1 MAKRNEGDIMEGIF
15 SIGLADLFA
24 NNAVSR
30 GRVNTV
36 RAKIDTKLFQ
46 TGAFNYQYSS
56 KEVPPD
62 PDIVGINLQVR
73 LKQGSVWEAYGPE
86 WKMMYDRVGDIGN
99 LDNKITQIIQTL
111 NTNYREKI
119 LKAKNSWLKNN
130 QSDEVVVDIIADG
143 QEGEQSGGLVK
154 GDIMVK
160 INMNGDN
167 VIDEQMNFSLKSGSS
182 TVAGLSPF
190 KGLIDL
196 ISQLGVKLPQRES
209 RYRRL
214 LGELLV
220 SARSPA
226 EKRAKVKL
234 SGMFFTDVMNGIDA
248 ASRSNPRAFKAGLF
262 NVMKRATFGTDL
274 ANVIDVDKTKIKEI
288 TVDHINELEK
298 TTGNLRVEKAPS
310 GYSLGGQAITGRRF
324 FMTGPNAPKGHLL
337 QFRFKFRPGDEERPV
352 YKELK
357 FHILLGGGAYLPKE
371 KKTKKKK

>member
-1 MAKRNEGDIMEGIF
+1 MASRNEGDIMEGIF

-24 NNAVSR
+24 NNSVSK

-36 RAKIDTKLFQ
+36 RAKIDTNLFQ
-46 TGAFNYQYSS
+46 KGAFNYNYSS

-62 PDIVGINLQVR
+62 PDIVAINLKVR
-73 LKQGSVWEAYGPE
+73 LKQGSTWEAYGPE

-99 LDNKITQIIQTL
+99 LDSKITQIIETL

-119 LKAKNSWLKNN
+119 VKAKNKWLTNN
-130 QSDEVVVDIIADG
+130 ESDEVVVDIIADG

-154 GDIMVK
+154 GDVMVQ

-167 VIDEQMNFSLKSGSS
+167 IIDEMMNFSLKSGST

-190 KGLIDL
+190 RGLLDVM
-196 ISQLGVKLPQRES
+196 SQLGVKLPQRES
-209 RYRRL
+209 KYRRL
-214 LGELLV
+214 LGDLLS

-234 SGMFFTDVMNGIDA
+234 SGMFFTDVMNGIDVA
-248 ASRSNPRAFKAGLF
+248 ARSNPKSFKTGLF
-262 NVMKRATFGTDL
+262 NVMKRATFGSDL
-274 ANVIDVDKTKIKEI
+274 ADVIDVDKTTIKEI
-288 TVDHINELEK
+288 TLDHINELES

-310 GYSLGGQAITGRRF
+310 GFSLGGQAITGRRF

-337 QFRFKFRPGDEERPV
+337 QFRFKFRPGDEQRI

-357 FHILLGGGAYLPKE
+357 LQILLGGGAYLPKGD
-371 KKTKKKK
+371 KNKKKR

>member
-1 MAKRNEGDIMEGIF
+1 
-15 SIGLADLFA
+15 
-24 NNAVSR
+24 
-30 GRVNTV
+30 
-36 RAKIDTKLFQ
+36 
-46 TGAFNYQYSS
+46 
-56 KEVPPD
+56 
-62 PDIVGINLQVR
+62 
-73 LKQGSVWEAYGPE
+73 
-86 WKMMYDRVGDIGN
+86 MMYDRVGDIGN
-99 LDNKITQIIQTL
+99 LDNKIQQIIQTL
-111 NTNYREKI
+111 NTNYRERI
-119 LKAKNSWLKNN
+119 IKAKNTWLKNN
-130 QSDEVVVDIIADG
+130 ESDAVVVDIIADG

-160 INMNGDN
+160 INMNGEN
-167 VIDEQMNFSLKSGSS
+167 IIDEMMNFSLKSGSS

-190 KGLIDL
+190 KGLLDVM
-196 ISQLGVKLPQRES
+196 SQLNVKLPQRES

-214 LGELLV
+214 LGDLLS

-248 ASRSNPRAFKAGLF
+248 ASRNNPRAFKAGLF

-274 ANVIDVDKTKIKEI
+274 ANVIDVDKTTIKEI
-288 TVDHINELEK
+288 TVDHINELEA

-337 QFRFKFRPGDEERPV
+337 QFRFKFRPGDEQKI

-357 FHILLGGGAYLPKE
+357 LQILLGGGAYLPKGD
-371 KKTKKKK
+371 KNKKKR

>member
-36 RAKIDTKLFQ
+36 RAKIDTNLFQ
-46 TGAFNYQYSS
+46 TGAFNYNYSS

-62 PDIVGINLQVR
+62 PDIVAINLRVR
-73 LKQGSVWEAYGPE
+73 LKQGSTWEAYGPE

-99 LDNKITQIIQTL
+99 LDSKIQQIIDTL

-119 LKAKNSWLKNN
+119 IRAKNKWLTNN
-130 QSDEVVVDIIADG
+130 ESDEVIVDIIADG

-154 GDIMVK
+154 GDVMVQ

-167 VIDEQMNFSLKSGSS
+167 IIDEMMNFSLKSGST

-190 KGLIDL
+190 RGLLDVM
-196 ISQLGVKLPQRES
+196 SQLGVKLPQRES

-214 LGELLV
+214 LGDLLS

-234 SGMFFTDVMNGIDA
+234 SGMFFTDVMNGIDSA
-248 ASRSNPRAFKAGLF
+248 ARSNPRAFKTGLF

-274 ANVIDVDKTKIKEI
+274 ADVIDVDKTTIKEI
-288 TVDHINELEK
+288 TLDHINELEA

-310 GYSLGGQAITGRRF
+310 GFSLGGQAITGRRF

-337 QFRFKFRPGDEERPV
+337 QFRFKFRPGDEQKV

-357 FHILLGGGAYLPKE
+357 LQILLGGGAYLPKGD
-371 KKTKKKK
+371 KNKKKR

>member
-46 TGAFNYQYSS
+46 TGAFNYNYSS

-62 PDIVGINLQVR
+62 PDIVAINLKVR
-73 LKQGSVWEAYGPE
+73 LKQGSTWEAYGPE

-99 LDNKITQIIQTL
+99 LDSKITQIIETL

-119 LKAKNSWLKNN
+119 VKAKNKWLTNN
-130 QSDEVVVDIIADG
+130 ESDEVVVEIIADG

-154 GDIMVK
+154 GDVMVQ

-167 VIDEQMNFSLKSGSS
+167 IIDEMMNFSLKSGST

-190 KGLIDL
+190 RGLLDVM
-196 ISQLGVKLPQRES
+196 SQLGVKLPQRES
-209 RYRRL
+209 KYRRL
-214 LGELLV
+214 LGDLLS

-234 SGMFFTDVMNGIDA
+234 SGMFFTDVMNGIDVA
-248 ASRSNPRAFKAGLF
+248 ARSNPKSFKTGLF
-262 NVMKRATFGTDL
+262 NVMKRATFGSDL
-274 ANVIDVDKTKIKEI
+274 ADVIDVDKTTIKEI
-288 TVDHINELEK
+288 TLDHINELEA

-310 GYSLGGQAITGRRF
+310 GFSLGGQAITGRRF

-337 QFRFKFRPGDEERPV
+337 QFRFKFRPGDEQRI

-357 FHILLGGGAYLPKE
+357 LQILLGGGAYLPKGD
-371 KKTKKKK
+371 KNKKKR

>member
-46 TGAFNYQYSS
+46 SGAFNYNYSS

-62 PDIVGINLQVR
+62 PDIVAINLQVR
-73 LKQGSVWEAYGPE
+73 LKQGSTWEAYGPE

-99 LDNKITQIIQTL
+99 LDMKITQIIETL
-111 NTNYREKI
+111 NTNYRERI
-119 LKAKNSWLKNN
+119 VKAKNKWLTNN
-130 QSDEVVVDIIADG
+130 ESDEVIVDIIADG
-143 QEGEQSGGLVK
+143 QEGELTGGLVK
-154 GDIMVK
+154 GDVMVK

-167 VIDEQMNFSLKSGSS
+167 IIDEMMNFSLKSGST

-190 KGLIDL
+190 KGLLDVM
-196 ISQLGVKLPQRES
+196 SQLGVKLPQRES

-214 LGELLV
+214 LGDLLS

-248 ASRSNPRAFKAGLF
+248 ASRNNPKAFKAGLF

-274 ANVIDVDKTKIKEI
+274 ANVIDVDKTTIKEI
-288 TVDHINELEK
+288 TVDHINELEA

-324 FMTGPNAPKGHLL
+324 FMTGPTAPKGHLL
-337 QFRFKFRPGDEERPV
+337 QFRFKFRPGDEQKI

-357 FHILLGGGAYLPKE
+357 LQILLGGGAYLPKGD
-371 KKTKKKK
+371 KNKKKR

>member
-15 SIGLADLFA
+15 SLGLADLFA

-36 RAKIDTKLFQ
+36 RAKIDTNLFQ
-46 TGAFNYQYSS
+46 TGAFNYNYSS

-62 PDIVGINLQVR
+62 PDIVAINLKVR
-73 LKQGSVWEAYGPE
+73 LKQGSTWEAYGPE

-99 LDNKITQIIQTL
+99 LDNKITQIIETL
-111 NTNYREKI
+111 NTNYRERI
-119 LKAKNSWLKNN
+119 VKAKNKWLTNN
-130 QSDEVVVDIIADG
+130 ESDEVIVDIIADG

-154 GDIMVK
+154 GDVMVK

-167 VIDEQMNFSLKSGSS
+167 IIDEMMNFSLKSGST

-190 KGLIDL
+190 RGLLDVM
-196 ISQLGVKLPQRES
+196 SQLGVKLPQRES

-214 LGELLV
+214 LGDLLS

-234 SGMFFTDVMNGIDA
+234 SGMFFTDVMNGIDSA
-248 ASRSNPRAFKAGLF
+248 ARSNPRAFKSGLF
-262 NVMKRATFGTDL
+262 SVMKRATFGTDL
-274 ANVIDVDKTKIKEI
+274 ADVIDVDKTTIKEI
-288 TVDHINELEK
+288 TLDHINELEK

-337 QFRFKFRPGDEERPV
+337 QFRFKFRPGDEQKV

-357 FHILLGGGAYLPKE
+357 LQILLGGGAYLPKAD
-371 KKTKKKK
+371 KNKKKR

>member
-46 TGAFNYQYSS
+46 TGAFNYNYSS

-62 PDIVGINLQVR
+62 PDIVAINLKVR
-73 LKQGSVWEAYGPE
+73 LKQGSTWEAYGPE

-99 LDNKITQIIQTL
+99 LDSKITQIIETL

-119 LKAKNSWLKNN
+119 VKAKNKWLTNN
-130 QSDEVVVDIIADG
+130 ESDEVVVDIIADG

-154 GDIMVK
+154 GDVMVQ

-167 VIDEQMNFSLKSGSS
+167 IIDEMMNFSLKSGST

-190 KGLIDL
+190 RGLLDVM
-196 ISQLGVKLPQRES
+196 SQLGVKLPQRES
-209 RYRRL
+209 KYRRL
-214 LGELLV
+214 LGDLLS

-234 SGMFFTDVMNGIDA
+234 SGMFFTDVMNGIDVA
-248 ASRSNPRAFKAGLF
+248 ARSNPKSFKTGLF
-262 NVMKRATFGTDL
+262 NVMKRATFGSDL
-274 ANVIDVDKTKIKEI
+274 ADVIDVDKTTIKEI
-288 TVDHINELEK
+288 TLDHINELES

-310 GYSLGGQAITGRRF
+310 GFSLGGQAITGRRF

-337 QFRFKFRPGDEERPV
+337 QFRFKFRPGDEQRI

-357 FHILLGGGAYLPKE
+357 LQILLGGGAYLPKGD
-371 KKTKKKK
+371 KNKKKR

>member
-46 TGAFNYQYSS
+46 TGAFNYNYSS

-62 PDIVGINLQVR
+62 PDIVAINLQVR
-73 LKQGSVWEAYGPE
+73 LKEGSTWEAYGPE
-86 WKMMYDRVGDIGN
+86 WKMMYDRVGDVGN
-99 LDNKITQIIQTL
+99 LDSKITQIIQTL
-111 NTNYREKI
+111 NTNYRERI
-119 LKAKNSWLKNN
+119 IKAKNTWLKNN
-130 QSDEVVVDIIADG
+130 ESDQVIVDIIADG

-160 INMNGDN
+160 INMNGEN
-167 VIDEQMNFSLKSGSS
+167 IIDEMMNFSLKSGSS

-190 KGLIDL
+190 KGLLDVM
-196 ISQLGVKLPQRES
+196 SQLNVKLPQRES

-214 LGELLV
+214 LGDLLS

-248 ASRSNPRAFKAGLF
+248 ASRNNPRAFKAGLF

-274 ANVIDVDKTKIKEI
+274 ANVIDVDKTTIKEI
-288 TVDHINELEK
+288 TVDHINELEA

-337 QFRFKFRPGDEERPV
+337 QFRFKFRPGDEQKI

-357 FHILLGGGAYLPKE
+357 LQILLGGGAYLPKAD
-371 KKTKKKK
+371 KNKKKR

>member
-24 NNAVSR
+24 NNSVSR

-46 TGAFNYQYSS
+46 SGAFNYQYSS

-62 PDIVGINLQVR
+62 PDIVAINLQVR
-73 LKQGSVWEAYGPE
+73 LKQGSTWEAYGPE

-99 LDNKITQIIQTL
+99 LDSKIQQIIDTL

-119 LKAKNSWLKNN
+119 IRAKNKWLTNN
-130 QSDEVVVDIIADG
+130 ESDEVIVDIIADG

-154 GDIMVK
+154 GDVMVQ

-167 VIDEQMNFSLKSGSS
+167 IIDEMMNFSLKSGST

-190 KGLIDL
+190 RGLLDVM
-196 ISQLGVKLPQRES
+196 SQLGVKLPQRES

-214 LGELLV
+214 LGDLLS

-234 SGMFFTDVMNGIDA
+234 SGMFFTDVMNGIDSA
-248 ASRSNPRAFKAGLF
+248 ARSNPRAFKTGLF

-274 ANVIDVDKTKIKEI
+274 ADVIDVDKTTIKEI
-288 TVDHINELEK
+288 TLDHINELEA

-310 GYSLGGQAITGRRF
+310 GFSLGGQAITGRRF

-337 QFRFKFRPGDEERPV
+337 QFRFKFRPGDEQKV

-357 FHILLGGGAYLPKE
+357 LQILLGGGAYLPKAD
-371 KKTKKKK
+371 KNKKKR

>member
-1 MAKRNEGDIMEGIF
+1 MEGIF

-46 TGAFNYQYSS
+46 TGAFNYNYSS

-62 PDIVGINLQVR
+62 PDIVAINLQVR
-73 LKQGSVWEAYGPE
+73 LKEGSTWEAYGPE

-99 LDNKITQIIQTL
+99 LDNKIQQIIQTL
-111 NTNYREKI
+111 NTNYRERI
-119 LKAKNSWLKNN
+119 VKAKNTWLKNN
-130 QSDEVVVDIIADG
+130 ESDAVVVDIIADG

-160 INMNGDN
+160 INMNGEN
-167 VIDEQMNFSLKSGSS
+167 IVDEMMNFSLKSGSS

-190 KGLIDL
+190 KGLLDVM
-196 ISQLGVKLPQRES
+196 SQLNVKLPQRET

-214 LGELLV
+214 LGDLLS

-248 ASRSNPRAFKAGLF
+248 ASRNNPRAFKAGLF

-274 ANVIDVDKTKIKEI
+274 ANVIDVDKTTIKEI
-288 TVDHINELEK
+288 TVDHINELEA

-324 FMTGPNAPKGHLL
+324 FMTGPTAPKGHLL
-337 QFRFKFRPGDEERPV
+337 QFRFKFRPGDEQKI

-357 FHILLGGGAYLPKE
+357 LQILLGGGAYLPKGD
-371 KKTKKKK
+371 KNKKKR

>member
-30 GRVNTV
+30 GRVNIV
-36 RAKIDTKLFQ
+36 RAKIDTNLFQ
-46 TGAFNYQYSS
+46 TGAFNYNYSS

-62 PDIVGINLQVR
+62 PDIVAINLKVR
-73 LKQGSVWEAYGPE
+73 LKQGSTWEAYGPE

-99 LDNKITQIIQTL
+99 LDMKITQIIETL
-111 NTNYREKI
+111 NTNYRERI
-119 LKAKNSWLKNN
+119 VKAKNKWLTNN
-130 QSDEVVVDIIADG
+130 ESDEVIVDIIADG
-143 QEGEQSGGLVK
+143 QEGELTGGLVK
-154 GDIMVK
+154 GDVMVK

-167 VIDEQMNFSLKSGSS
+167 IIDEMMNFSLKSGST

-190 KGLIDL
+190 KGLLDVM
-196 ISQLGVKLPQRES
+196 SQLGVKLPQRES
-209 RYRRL
+209 KYRRL
-214 LGELLV
+214 LGDLLS

-248 ASRSNPRAFKAGLF
+248 ASRNNPRAFKAGLF

-274 ANVIDVDKTKIKEI
+274 ANVIDVDKTTIKEI
-288 TVDHINELEK
+288 TVDHINELEE

-324 FMTGPNAPKGHLL
+324 FMTGPTAPKGHLL
-337 QFRFKFRPGDEERPV
+337 QFRFKFRPGDEQKI

-357 FHILLGGGAYLPKE
+357 LQILLGGGAYLPKAA
-371 KKTKKKK
+371 KNKKKR

>member
-30 GRVNTV
+30 GRVNIV
-36 RAKIDTKLFQ
+36 RAKIDTNLFQ
-46 TGAFNYQYSS
+46 TGAFNYNYSS

-62 PDIVGINLQVR
+62 PDIVAINLKVR
-73 LKQGSVWEAYGPE
+73 LKQGSTWEAYGPE

-99 LDNKITQIIQTL
+99 LDMKITQIIETL
-111 NTNYREKI
+111 NTNYRERI
-119 LKAKNSWLKNN
+119 VKAKNKWLTNN
-130 QSDEVVVDIIADG
+130 ESDEVIVDIIADG
-143 QEGEQSGGLVK
+143 QEGELTGGLVK
-154 GDIMVK
+154 GDVMVK

-167 VIDEQMNFSLKSGSS
+167 IIDEMMNFSLKSGST

-190 KGLIDL
+190 KGLLDVM
-196 ISQLGVKLPQRES
+196 SQLGVKLPQRES

-214 LGELLV
+214 LGDLLS

-248 ASRSNPRAFKAGLF
+248 ASRNNPKAFKAGLF

-274 ANVIDVDKTKIKEI
+274 ANVIDVDKTTIKEI
-288 TVDHINELEK
+288 TVDHINELEA

-324 FMTGPNAPKGHLL
+324 FMTGPTAPKGHLL
-337 QFRFKFRPGDEERPV
+337 QFRFKFRPGDEQKI

-357 FHILLGGGAYLPKE
+357 LQILLGGGAYLPKAA
-371 KKTKKKK
+371 KNKKKR

>member
-46 TGAFNYQYSS
+46 TGAFNYNYSS

-62 PDIVGINLQVR
+62 PDIVAINLKVR
-73 LKQGSVWEAYGPE
+73 LKQGSTWEAYGPE

-99 LDNKITQIIQTL
+99 LDSKITQIIETL

-119 LKAKNSWLKNN
+119 VKAKNKWLTNN
-130 QSDEVVVDIIADG
+130 ESDEVVVDIIADG

-154 GDIMVK
+154 GDVMVQ

-167 VIDEQMNFSLKSGSS
+167 IIDEMMNFSLKSGST

-190 KGLIDL
+190 RGLLDVM
-196 ISQLGVKLPQRES
+196 SQLGVKLPQRES
-209 RYRRL
+209 KYRRL
-214 LGELLV
+214 LGDLLS

-234 SGMFFTDVMNGIDA
+234 SGMFFTDVMNGIDVA
-248 ASRSNPRAFKAGLF
+248 ARSNPKSFKTGLF
-262 NVMKRATFGTDL
+262 NVMKRATFGSDL
-274 ANVIDVDKTKIKEI
+274 ADVIDVDKTTIKEI
-288 TVDHINELEK
+288 TLDHINELES

-310 GYSLGGQAITGRRF
+310 GFSLGGQAITGRRF

-337 QFRFKFRPGDEERPV
+337 QFRFKFRPGDEQKI

-357 FHILLGGGAYLPKE
+357 LQILLGGGAYLPKGD
-371 KKTKKKK
+371 KNKKKR

>member
-46 TGAFNYQYSS
+46 TGAFNYNYSS

-62 PDIVGINLQVR
+62 PDIVAINLKVR
-73 LKQGSVWEAYGPE
+73 LKQGSTWEAYGPE
-86 WKMMYDRVGDIGN
+86 CKMMYDRVGDIGN
-99 LDNKITQIIQTL
+99 LDSKITQIIETL

-119 LKAKNSWLKNN
+119 VKAKNKWLTNN
-130 QSDEVVVDIIADG
+130 ESDEVVVDIIADG

-154 GDIMVK
+154 GDVMVQ

-167 VIDEQMNFSLKSGSS
+167 IIDEMMNFSLKSGST

-190 KGLIDL
+190 RGLLDVM
-196 ISQLGVKLPQRES
+196 SQLGVKLPQRES
-209 RYRRL
+209 KYRRL
-214 LGELLV
+214 LGDLLS

-234 SGMFFTDVMNGIDA
+234 SGMFFTDVMNGIDVA
-248 ASRSNPRAFKAGLF
+248 ARSNPKSFKTGLF
-262 NVMKRATFGTDL
+262 NVMKRATFGSDL
-274 ANVIDVDKTKIKEI
+274 ADVIDVDKTTIKEI
-288 TVDHINELEK
+288 TLDHINELES

-310 GYSLGGQAITGRRF
+310 GFSLGGQAITGRRF

-337 QFRFKFRPGDEERPV
+337 QFRFKFRPGDEQRI

-357 FHILLGGGAYLPKE
+357 LQILLGGGAYLPKGD
-371 KKTKKKK
+371 KNKKKR

>member
-24 NNAVSR
+24 NNAVSK

-36 RAKIDTKLFQ
+36 RAKIDTGLFR
-46 TGAFNYQYSS
+46 TGAFDYQYSS

-62 PDIVGINLQVR
+62 PDIVAINLQVR

-99 LDNKITQIIQTL
+99 LDNKIQQIIDTL
-111 NTNYREKI
+111 NTNYRKKI
-119 LKAKNSWLKNN
+119 LDAKNTWLTNN
-130 QSDEVVVDIIADG
+130 QSDEVEVDIIADG
-143 QEGEQSGGLVK
+143 MEGEQTGGQIKADV
-154 GDIMVK
+154 MVK

-167 VIDEQMNFSLKSGSS
+167 IIDEQMNFSLKSGST

-190 KGLIDL
+190 TGLL
-196 ISQLGVKLPQRES
+196 NVMSQLGVKLPQRES

-248 ASRSNPRAFKAGLF
+248 AARSNPKAFKTGLF

-274 ANVIDVDKTKIKEI
+274 ADVIDVDKTTIKEI
-288 TVDHINELEK
+288 TLDHINELEA
-298 TTGNLRVEKAPS
+298 TTGNLRVEQAPS

-337 QFRFKFRPGDEERPV
+337 QFRFKFRPGDEQKI

-357 FHILLGGGAYLPKE
+357 LQIKLTLLNFV
-371 KKTKKKK
+371 KT

>member
-46 TGAFNYQYSS
+46 TGAFEYQYSS

-62 PDIVGINLQVR
+62 PDIVAINLKVR
-73 LKQGSVWEAYGPE
+73 LKQGSTWEAYGPE

-99 LDNKITQIIQTL
+99 LDSKITQIIETL

-119 LKAKNSWLKNN
+119 VKAKNKWLTNN
-130 QSDEVVVDIIADG
+130 ESDEVTVDIIADG

-154 GDIMVK
+154 GDVMVE

-167 VIDEQMNFSLKSGSS
+167 IIDEMMNFSLKSGST

-190 KGLIDL
+190 RGLLDVM
-196 ISQLGVKLPQRES
+196 SQLGVKLPQRES

-214 LGELLV
+214 LGDLLS

-234 SGMFFTDVMNGIDA
+234 SGMFFTDVMNGIDSA
-248 ASRSNPRAFKAGLF
+248 ARSNPRAFKTGLF
-262 NVMKRATFGTDL
+262 NVMKRATFGSDL
-274 ANVIDVDKTKIKEI
+274 ADVIDVDKTTIKEI
-288 TVDHINELEK
+288 TLDHINELES

-310 GYSLGGQAITGRRF
+310 GFSLGGQAITGRRF

-337 QFRFKFRPGDEERPV
+337 QFRFKFRPGDEQKV

-357 FHILLGGGAYLPKE
+357 LQILLGGGAYLPKGD
-371 KKTKKKK
+371 KNKKKR

>member
-46 TGAFNYQYSS
+46 TGAFNYNYSS

-62 PDIVGINLQVR
+62 PDIVAINLKVR
-73 LKQGSVWEAYGPE
+73 LKQGSTWEAYGPE

-99 LDNKITQIIQTL
+99 LDSKITQIIETL

-119 LKAKNSWLKNN
+119 VKAKNKWLTNN
-130 QSDEVVVDIIADG
+130 ESDEVVVDIIADG

-154 GDIMVK
+154 GDVMVQ

-167 VIDEQMNFSLKSGSS
+167 IIDEMMNFSLKSGST

-190 KGLIDL
+190 RGLLDVM
-196 ISQLGVKLPQRES
+196 SQLGVKLPQRES
-209 RYRRL
+209 KYRRL
-214 LGELLV
+214 LGDLLS

-234 SGMFFTDVMNGIDA
+234 SGMFFTDVMNGIDVA
-248 ASRSNPRAFKAGLF
+248 ARSNPKSFKTGLF
-262 NVMKRATFGTDL
+262 NVMKRATFGSDL
-274 ANVIDVDKTKIKEI
+274 ADVIDVDKTTIKEI
-288 TVDHINELEK
+288 TLDHINELES

-310 GYSLGGQAITGRRF
+310 GFSLGGQAITGRRF

-337 QFRFKFRPGDEERPV
+337 QFRFKFRPGDEQKV

-357 FHILLGGGAYLPKE
+357 LQILLGGGAYLPKGD
-371 KKTKKKK
+371 KNKKKR

>member
-36 RAKIDTKLFQ
+36 RAKIDTNLFQ
-46 TGAFNYQYSS
+46 KGAFNYNYSS

-62 PDIVGINLQVR
+62 PDIVAINLKVR
-73 LKQGSVWEAYGPE
+73 LKQGSTWEAYGPE

-99 LDNKITQIIQTL
+99 LDSKITQIIETL

-119 LKAKNSWLKNN
+119 VKAKNKWLTNN
-130 QSDEVVVDIIADG
+130 ESDEVVVEIIADG

-154 GDIMVK
+154 GDVMVQ

-167 VIDEQMNFSLKSGSS
+167 IIDEMMNFSLKSGST

-190 KGLIDL
+190 RGLLDVM
-196 ISQLGVKLPQRES
+196 SQLGVKLPQRES
-209 RYRRL
+209 KYRRL
-214 LGELLV
+214 LGDLLS

-234 SGMFFTDVMNGIDA
+234 SGMFFTDVMNGIDVA
-248 ASRSNPRAFKAGLF
+248 ARSNPKSFKTGLF
-262 NVMKRATFGTDL
+262 NVMKRATFGSDL
-274 ANVIDVDKTKIKEI
+274 ADVIDVDKTTIKEI
-288 TVDHINELEK
+288 TLDHINELES

-310 GYSLGGQAITGRRF
+310 GFSLGGQAITGRRF

-337 QFRFKFRPGDEERPV
+337 QFRFKFRPGDEQKI

-357 FHILLGGGAYLPKE
+357 LQILLGGGAYLPKGD
-371 KKTKKKK
+371 KNKKKR

>member
-36 RAKIDTKLFQ
+36 RAKIDTNLFQ
-46 TGAFNYQYSS
+46 TGAFNYNYSS

-62 PDIVGINLQVR
+62 PDIVAINLRVR
-73 LKQGSVWEAYGPE
+73 LKQGSTWEAYGPE

-99 LDNKITQIIQTL
+99 LDSKIQQIIDTL

-119 LKAKNSWLKNN
+119 IRAKNKWLTNN
-130 QSDEVVVDIIADG
+130 ESDEVIVDIIADG

-154 GDIMVK
+154 GDVMVQ

-167 VIDEQMNFSLKSGSS
+167 IIDEMMNFSLKSGST

-190 KGLIDL
+190 RGLLDVM
-196 ISQLGVKLPQRES
+196 SQLGVKLPQRES

-214 LGELLV
+214 LGDLLS

-234 SGMFFTDVMNGIDA
+234 SGMFFTDVMNGIDSA
-248 ASRSNPRAFKAGLF
+248 ARSNPRAFKTGLF

-274 ANVIDVDKTKIKEI
+274 ADVIDVDKTTIKEI
-288 TVDHINELEK
+288 TLDHINELEA

-310 GYSLGGQAITGRRF
+310 GFSLGGQAITGRRF

-337 QFRFKFRPGDEERPV
+337 QFRFKFRPGDEQKV

-357 FHILLGGGAYLPKE
+357 LQILLGGGAYLPKAD
-371 KKTKKKK
+371 KNKKKR

>member
-36 RAKIDTKLFQ
+36 RAKIDTNLFQ
-46 TGAFNYQYSS
+46 TGAFNYNYSS

-62 PDIVGINLQVR
+62 PDIVAINLRVR
-73 LKQGSVWEAYGPE
+73 LKQGSTWEAYGPE

-99 LDNKITQIIQTL
+99 LDSKIQQIIDTL

-119 LKAKNSWLKNN
+119 IRAKNKWLTNN
-130 QSDEVVVDIIADG
+130 ESDEVIVDIIADG

-154 GDIMVK
+154 GDVMVQ

-167 VIDEQMNFSLKSGSS
+167 IIDEMMNFSLKSGST

-190 KGLIDL
+190 RGLLDVM
-196 ISQLGVKLPQRES
+196 SQLGVKLPQRES

-214 LGELLV
+214 LGDLLS

-234 SGMFFTDVMNGIDA
+234 SGMFFTDVMNGIDSA
-248 ASRSNPRAFKAGLF
+248 ARSNPRAFKTGLF

-274 ANVIDVDKTKIKEI
+274 ADVIDVDKTTIKEI
-288 TVDHINELEK
+288 TLDHINELEA

-310 GYSLGGQAITGRRF
+310 GFSLGGQAITGRRF

-337 QFRFKFRPGDEERPV
+337 QFRFKFRPGDEQRI

-357 FHILLGGGAYLPKE
+357 LQILLGGGAYLPKAD
-371 KKTKKKK
+371 KNKKKR

>member
-36 RAKIDTKLFQ
+36 RAKIDTNLFQ
-46 TGAFNYQYSS
+46 TGAFNYNYSS

-62 PDIVGINLQVR
+62 PDIVAINLRVR
-73 LKQGSVWEAYGPE
+73 LKQGSTWEAYGPE

-99 LDNKITQIIQTL
+99 LDSKIQQIIDTL

-119 LKAKNSWLKNN
+119 IRAKNKWLTNN
-130 QSDEVVVDIIADG
+130 ESDEVIVDIIADG

-154 GDIMVK
+154 GDVMVQ

-167 VIDEQMNFSLKSGSS
+167 IIDEMMNFSLKSGST

-190 KGLIDL
+190 RGLLDVM
-196 ISQLGVKLPQRES
+196 SQLGVKLPQRES

-214 LGELLV
+214 LGDLLS

-234 SGMFFTDVMNGIDA
+234 SGMFFTDVMNGIDSA
-248 ASRSNPRAFKAGLF
+248 ARSNPKAFKTGLF

-274 ANVIDVDKTKIKEI
+274 ADVIDVDKTTIKEI
-288 TVDHINELEK
+288 TLDHINELEA

-310 GYSLGGQAITGRRF
+310 GYSLGGQAIFGRRF

-337 QFRFKFRPGDEERPV
+337 QFRFKFRPGDEQKV

-357 FHILLGGGAYLPKE
+357 LQILLGGGAYLPKAD
-371 KKTKKKK
+371 KNKKKR

>member
-1 MAKRNEGDIMEGIF
+1 MEGIF

-36 RAKIDTKLFQ
+36 RAKIDTNLFQ
-46 TGAFNYQYSS
+46 TGAFNYNYSS

-62 PDIVGINLQVR
+62 PDIVAINLRVR
-73 LKQGSVWEAYGPE
+73 LKQGSTWEAYGPE

-99 LDNKITQIIQTL
+99 LDSKIQQIIDTL

-119 LKAKNSWLKNN
+119 IRAKNKWLTNN
-130 QSDEVVVDIIADG
+130 ESDEVIVDIIADG

-154 GDIMVK
+154 GDVMVQ

-167 VIDEQMNFSLKSGSS
+167 IIDEMMNFSLKSGST

-190 KGLIDL
+190 RGLLDVM
-196 ISQLGVKLPQRES
+196 SQLGVKLPQREA

-214 LGELLV
+214 LGDLLS

-234 SGMFFTDVMNGIDA
+234 SGMFFTDVMNGIDSA
-248 ASRSNPRAFKAGLF
+248 ARSNPRAFKTGLF

-274 ANVIDVDKTKIKEI
+274 ADVIDVDKTTIKEI
-288 TVDHINELEK
+288 TLDHINELEA

-310 GYSLGGQAITGRRF
+310 GFSLGGQAITGRRF

-337 QFRFKFRPGDEERPV
+337 QFRFKFRPGDEQKV

-357 FHILLGGGAYLPKE
+357 LQILLGGGAYLPKAD
-371 KKTKKKK
+371 KNKKKR

>member
-30 GRVNTV
+30 GRVNIV
-36 RAKIDTKLFQ
+36 RAKIDTNLFQ
-46 TGAFNYQYSS
+46 TGSFNYNYSS

-62 PDIVGINLQVR
+62 PDIVAINLKVR
-73 LKQGSVWEAYGPE
+73 LKQGSTWEAYGPE

-99 LDNKITQIIQTL
+99 LDMKITQIIETL
-111 NTNYREKI
+111 NTNYRERI
-119 LKAKNSWLKNN
+119 VKAKNKWLTNN
-130 QSDEVVVDIIADG
+130 ESDEVIVDIIADG
-143 QEGEQSGGLVK
+143 QEGELTGGLVK
-154 GDIMVK
+154 GDVMVK

-167 VIDEQMNFSLKSGSS
+167 IIDEMMNFSLKSGST

-190 KGLIDL
+190 KGLLDVM
-196 ISQLGVKLPQRES
+196 SQLGVKLPQRES
-209 RYRRL
+209 KYRRL
-214 LGELLV
+214 LGDLLS

-248 ASRSNPRAFKAGLF
+248 ASRNNPKAFKAGLF

-274 ANVIDVDKTKIKEI
+274 ANVIDVDKTTIKEI
-288 TVDHINELEK
+288 TVDHINELEA

-324 FMTGPNAPKGHLL
+324 FMTGPTAPKGHLL
-337 QFRFKFRPGDEERPV
+337 QFRFKFRPGDEQKI

-357 FHILLGGGAYLPKE
+357 LQILLGGGAYLPKAA
-371 KKTKKKK
+371 KNKKKR

>member
-36 RAKIDTKLFQ
+36 RAKIDTNLFQ
-46 TGAFNYQYSS
+46 TGAFTYNYSS

-62 PDIVGINLQVR
+62 PDIVAINLQVR
-73 LKQGSVWEAYGPE
+73 LKQGSTWEAYGPE

-99 LDNKITQIIQTL
+99 LDNKITQIIETL
-111 NTNYREKI
+111 NTNYRERI
-119 LKAKNSWLKNN
+119 VKAKNKWLTNN
-130 QSDEVVVDIIADG
+130 ESDEVIVDIIADG
-143 QEGEQSGGLVK
+143 MEGELTGGLVK
-154 GDIMVK
+154 GDVMVK
-160 INMNGDN
+160 INMNGDSI
-167 VIDEQMNFSLKSGSS
+167 IDEQMNFSLKSGST

-190 KGLIDL
+190 TGLL
-196 ISQLGVKLPQRES
+196 NVMSQLGVKLPQRES

-214 LGELLV
+214 LGDLLS

-248 ASRSNPRAFKAGLF
+248 AARSNPKAFKTGLF

-274 ANVIDVDKTKIKEI
+274 ADVIDVDKTTIKEI
-288 TVDHINELEK
+288 TLDHINELEA
-298 TTGNLRVEKAPS
+298 TTGNLRVEQAPS

-337 QFRFKFRPGDEERPV
+337 QFRFKFRPGDEQKI

-357 FHILLGGGAYLPKE
+357 LQILLGGGAYLPKAD
-371 KKTKKKK
+371 KNKKKKK